1 MNESDTT
8 EKKTKKRS
16 NKKKSVD
23 SETELRDV
31 ERGNWLATGKRRR
44 RPRDLNAWGS
54 SIPTKYEH
62 VLCLGMSYAE
72 SIGSENLL
80 QPLESVEQ
88 AVELVRRNILTEMD
102 GRDLARC
109 LALEESNKYL
119 AYTVSLCSSAKYSR
133 RHLSLNFNRA
143 NFSREMKNVWG
154 PRLRFKQIILDYF
167 WIPSGSWMMDHWK
180 KSFFENTIPS
190 FVTQELLMPDEGA
203 VYLPFCLYVVGQLIS
218 AGECLARYYN
228 ISFLYKDQLSEN
240 ALWLA
245 TSQISP
251 AVMQNWFGKAIN
263 QEEVYCTLTPSEV
276 YNSIDFDN
284 FRKQDVLNVLRG
296 IENFD
301 NVRMIKLQVL
311 KTNDNS
317 SHKPPP
323 GTLYVPGFIGL
334 KLHHLVTK
342 GIDHSSGGKL
352 HNIKTT
358 TKNVKRKRTT
368 RRVQPALCPSSSHD
382 EFWEDMAEEWSDDKL
397 DSISSAG
404 SSYSKKKRSST
415 SKKSPTKHK
424 INVKSKWTASKKKRT
439 SDATADTTYPKQD
452 IPTSTASSCSESKS
466 LSSSCKKPPAQSP
479 EPCVSL
485 SFAKKCS
492 DELNS
497 IASSFSDNAPLSSIS
512 RKPIKNLIAAAVSSN
527 NNIGEI
533 PNNMDSVGEIL
544 LPLDPVKSNSTFSSF
559 SPIESATTTTSNN
572 NNNEIP
578 NNNESVVERLLSL
591 DSIKNKKQLVGK
603 RVLIQTGHCA
613 GRTGTITRWLQGWME
628 VEIDNGE
635 VQCRKSHELCLLTPI
650 LPSSPGRKARKNK
663 KYSIVTKTSTSS
675 LTNSIDEVTITSKK
689 SKDSQSSI
697 TIIPDKKPPAI
708 PDPALVSSTY
718 SKSPINSINP
728 TYFTS
733 SYMSRYSKDV
743 TSHSPSALPRSPNK
757 KYGSRSKKSYILKKF
772 GTSPF
777 TNSTPDEITITSKN
791 SKDSQSSITT
801 SDFDSEIALLGN
813 KLKNSSYAPL
823 KQVYR
828 SFNKDISYRRA
839 RKKVLLNRAAVD
851 DINQLISGGP

>member
-16 NKKKSVD
+16 NKKKTV
-23 SETELRDV
+23 ELRDV

-119 AYTVSLCSSAKYSR
+119 AYTVSLCSSATYSR

-154 PRLRFKQIILDYF
+154 PRLRFKQITLDYF

-180 KSFFENTIPS
+180 KSFFETTIPS

-218 AGECLARYYN
+218 AGDCLARYYN

-251 AVMQNWFGKAIN
+251 TVMQSWFGKAIN

-342 GIDHSSGGKL
+342 GIDHSPGGKL

-358 TKNVKRKRTT
+358 TKNDKRKRTT
-368 RRVQPALCPSSSHD
+368 GHVQPAHD
-382 EFWEDMAEEWSDDKL
+382 EFWEDMPEEWFDDAL
-397 DSISSAG
+397 DSISAAG

-415 SKKSPTKHK
+415 CKKSPTKHK
-424 INVKSKWTASKKKRT
+424 INVKSKWTASKKKRS
-439 SDATADTTYPKQD
+439 SDATEDTTHPKPD
-452 IPTSTASSCSESKS
+452 IPISTASSCSESKS
-466 LSSSCKKPPAQSP
+466 LSSACKKPPAQSP

-485 SFAKKCS
+485 SFAKKCP

-497 IASSFSDNAPLSSIS
+497 IASSFSDNKPLSSIS
-512 RKPIKNLIAAAVSSN
+512 RKPIKSLIAAAVF
-527 NNIGEI
+527 
-533 PNNMDSVGEIL
+533 DL
-544 LPLDPVKSNSTFSSF
+544 VKSNSTSFSF
-559 SPIESATTTTSNN
+559 SPIESATSTTNNN
-572 NNNEIP
+572 NNNE
-578 NNNESVVERLLSL
+578 SVGERLLSL

-628 VEIDNGE
+628 VEIDNGD
-635 VQCRKSHELCLLTPI
+635 VQCRRSHELSLLTPI
-650 LPSSPGRKARKNK
+650 LPSSPGRKGRKNK

-689 SKDSQSSI
+689 SEDSQSSI
-697 TIIPDKKPPAI
+697 TIIPEKKPPAI

-728 TYFTS
+728 TS
-733 SYMSRYSKDV
+733 
-743 TSHSPSALPRSPNK
+743 SALPRSPYK

-777 TNSTPDEITITSKN
+777 TNSTPDEITITSKH

-851 DINQLISGGP
+851 DINQLLPGGP